1 MRISK
6 WLLRGTWLLAGLIAY
21 ASVSVWIARDVRQIV
36 AIGMTNGAD
45 YSPYM
50 TEQAYRKLNPAGRGL
65 AQYDERYTPYHRKYG
80 KAFPLHLIAVAI
92 ATTRHRF
99 ENGSTGFNETI
110 KLRLQLNLAK
120 GRWTA
125 TDIAIR
131 P

>member
-1 MRISK
+1 MRVSK
-6 WLLRGTWLLAGLIAY
+6 WLLRGAWLLAGLVAY

-50 TEQAYRKLNPAGRGL
+50 TEQAYRKLNPAQSGIV
-65 AQYDERYTPYHRKYG
+65 QYDERYIPSHHKYG
-80 KAFPLHLIAVAI
+80 KTFPLHLFAVAV

-99 ENGSTGFNETI
+99 ENGSTGFDETI
-110 KLRLQLNLAK
+110 KLRLRLNLAK

-125 TDIAIR
+125 TDIVIR